1 VKLLAKNWKTT
12 LAGVL
17 GLATLIG
24 TSAGW
29 LTHDQAQAVG
39 TVLASFGL
47 IAASD
52 GKGLSQ

>member
-1 VKLLAKNWKTT
+1 MKALTKNWKTT

-39 TVLASFGL
+39 AVLASFGL

-52 GKGLSQ
+52 GKGPNQ